1 MTLDRSDW
9 TWAAGYTV
17 GGILG
22 AVFVGTGSSIVGA
35 IAAILVG
42 TLAYLFLAGAGW

>member
-1 MTLDRSDW
+1 MALDRDDW

-22 AVFVGTGSSIVGA
+22 AVFVAFGNSLEGSIL
-35 IAAILVG
+35 AILVG
-42 TLAYLFLAGAGW
+42 SLAYLFLAGAGW